1 MRYLALA
8 LTLAPFAFAAE
19 DAKLLD
25 WMNNIAQTQLAERA
39 KAIAAIKTVEQA
51 QQRQIWVKRRIN
63 ALIGG
68 LPDYN
73 GALRFYDMV
82 SQSDVTLQSSEV
94 KEVRKDEV
102 PLR

>member
-1 MRYLALA
+1 MR
-8 LTLAPFAFAAE
+8 APQIRV
-19 DAKLLD
+19 L
-25 WMNNIAQTQLAERA
+25 
-39 KAIAAIKTVEQA
+39 
-51 QQRQIWVKRRIN
+51 QQRRWH
-63 ALIGG
+63 
-68 LPDYN
+68 PDYN